1 MLESAGQWDFIGQ
14 SFSYSLLKS
23 RFRLTLISSA
33 THVGLWATSPQTSMC
48 VQNTLSL
55 LILDPHTMDVFEA
68 NGHLTHQWRLDIFF
82 FVYSTKTNKQTKKDC
97 FLPEKLYDLLIVS
110 DWD

>member
-23 RFRLTLISSA
+23 RFCLTLISSA

-48 VQNTLSL
+48 VQNTVSL

-68 NGHLTHQWRLDIFF
+68 NGHLTHQWSLDIIL
-82 FVYSTKTNKQTKKDC
+82 YTQPKQTNKQKKT
-97 FLPEKLYDLLIVS
+97 VS
-110 DWD
+110 FQKSCMIC